1 MKSFIKYN
9 LYLAVLLF
17 TGFSH
22 AATLEFGCITN
33 NSGNCGS
40 ITSLFSLDVTDE
52 GDGNTLFKFTLAD
65 GDNAAIMEIFFD
77 DEQLGLL
84 NPLSAT
90 LDENGGTDLGGGVDF
105 GDIEVPGDNLPAG
118 NTVQFYS
125 SFSTAAVAPSG
136 DNQNGIDNGE
146 WLGINFYNTDFSAIL
161 AAISTGDLVIG
172 LHVGSVGE
180 NYDFSESLTVVPV
193 PAAIWLFG
201 TAMIGMVGFGKRRK
215 SI

>member
-17 TGFSH
+17 PGFSH

-105 GDIEVPGDNLPAG
+105 GDIEVPGDNFPAG
-118 NTVQFYS
+118 NTISFTEVFVLNLCFYDMLCRCGTHRGRLL
-125 SFSTAAVAPSG
+125 FNV
-136 DNQNGIDNGE
+136 DIQ
-146 WLGINFYNTDFSAIL
+146 
-161 AAISTGDLVIG
+161 VR
-172 LHVGSVGE
+172 
-180 NYDFSESLTVVPV
+180 SEDV
-193 PAAIWLFG
+193 F
-201 TAMIGMVGFGKRRK
+201 
-215 SI
+215 